1 MTLFRIILSIAAC
14 AIAASA
20 FAGSIPAAPK
30 VYDVAV
36 TVDDVSASVDVD
48 INLSLSEIALKSDSE
63 LIFTPLI
70 INSEGTDSLELE
82 PVTLCGRNRWYW
94 YLRQGVFDKEPDTRI
109 FRAGKAGHVHLTDK
123 VPFESWMSHCTVEL
137 RQDAA
142 TCCNTPQ
149 AVPGTSPHGYTE
161 LARID
166 TDRPALIE
174 EYEFAP
180 PVDDAPVE
188 KNIEGKAFVSFVVN
202 RTELKPDYMVNRRE
216 IAKILNSIDYVRND
230 SDAVITG
237 VHIKGFASP
246 EGSYANNIRLAKG
259 RTQTLSNYVRDLYH
273 FDEGIVTNS
282 FEPEDWEGLRSYVAD
297 STDYNI
303 EHRQEILAIID
314 SPMEP
319 DLKNTFIQRTYPA
332 DYKVILKEI
341 YPWLRHSDYTV
352 KYRIKV
358 YTDLNALN
366 RIYASD
372 PSRLRPVDF
381 YTVAAQYPEGSQ
393 KYLKVMK
400 TAVEIYPDDPMLNL
414 NAANIALM
422 DGDYVHAQSH
432 LLKAGNTPQADFAR
446 GVLAARRG
454 DYSEASER
462 FTKAKQGG
470 VEKAA
475 AYLENLAAIKDHHA
489 VTITAELTKENK
501 VKEQDKK

>member
-1 MTLFRIILSIAAC
+1 MTHFLRHILTLAAC
-14 AIAASA
+14 TAAVSASA
-20 FAGSIPAAPK
+20 ATVAAPK

-36 TVDDVSASVDVD
+36 AVDEANTAVDIDIDLYLQDVS
-48 INLSLSEIALKSDSE
+48 LKNDGE
-63 LIFTPLI
+63 MILTPLI
-70 INSEGTDSLELE
+70 ISEAGTDSLALD
-82 PVTLCGRNRWYW
+82 PVTVCGRNRWYW
-94 YLRQGVFDKEPDTRI
+94 YVRQGVLDKDPDARI
-109 FRAGKAGHVHLTDK
+109 YRAGRAGHVHLADK
-123 VPFESWMSHCTVEL
+123 VPFEPWMGHSTVEL
-137 RQDAA
+137 RQEAA
-142 TCCNTPQ
+142 TCCNRPQ
-149 AVPGTSPHGYTE
+149 TVPGTSTHGHTE

-174 EYEFAP
+174 EYVFAP

-273 FDEGIVTNS
+273 FDDGIVTNS

-297 STDYNI
+297 SLDYNI

-319 DLKNTFIQRTYPA
+319 DPKNTFIQRTYPA

-358 YTDLNALN
+358 YTDINALN
-366 RIYASD
+366 RLYGSD

-381 YTVAAQYPEGSQ
+381 YTVASQYPEGS
-393 KYLKVMK
+393 KEYLDVMK
-400 TAVEIYPDDPMLNL
+400 TAVEVYPDDPMLNL

-422 DGDYVHAQSH
+422 DGDYDKAQSH

-454 DYSEASER
+454 DYNEAAER
-462 FTKAKQGG
+462 FTKAQEGG
-470 VEKAA
+470 VAKAA
-475 AYLENLAAIKDHHA
+475 DYLANIAAIKDHHP
-489 VTITAELTKENK
+489 VTVTAELSKENK
-501 VKEQDKK
+501 K